1 MVSAVLAF
9 LCFGIAGASQGPVTK
24 VVELIEELKAKIEA
38 DGKMEQTIY
47 DKYACWC
54 ETTSAR
60 KANDIHTA
68 MSDIKSLSTK
78 ILELK
83 GLVATRTSEIAQDS
97 LEINDNQQAQDEATG
112 IRQKENAAYTAEKT
126 EMETT
131 LNALQRGIEVMSGA
145 GTKTALLQSA
155 PADEMTLLTVAAG
168 VHQAIKMLPND
179 HVISSKQLALVSNF
193 AKDPA
198 EFYDQKAE
206 KAASYN
212 PASATIMGILKDM
225 YDTFSMNLEKA
236 TEVEAVAQ
244 KNYESLIGVKENEM
258 ATLVD
263 ARKKKEGEKADAE
276 KELADTSQTLDDT
289 TKQMKADTIFF
300 DETKAACQAKAD
312 EWSERVRA
320 RTEEMAGINK
330 ALEILTGD
338 DAKALF
344 NKAIKPGKETFLQ
357 IDSESQP
364 QAKAYRAL
372 KEHATKAKSL
382 RLAAIAATLRTG
394 GHFDAVIAEIDKMMA
409 TLKEEEKG
417 DIEQRDW
424 CKEET
429 FKNEQEASRYE
440 YKIERTDAKIMKLT
454 SKLEELE
461 GTLQATVASILSTKD
476 DIKAMEDARKEQH
489 AAFESAK
496 SDDEGAVKLLAAAIE
511 SMSAFYKNNKIDQG
525 EIQGAAQALVQEPV
539 FEVSADQAPDASFS
553 SSGKSGGESKGIVSI
568 MTMIKEDLEDEISN
582 GVKSEGETQAK
593 FEEQLGEANT
603 LLEELRAKKTN
614 LEQAISDTNTEID
627 ENEVKKE
634 DLQGLLKEEKDYLA
648 SIKPDCDWILNSF
661 TERRTK
667 RAAEMEGLLQAKGM
681 LAGASPAM
689 TQTGVE
695 FDDDDFA
702 SMKFSGASF
711 LQKN

>member
-1 MVSAVLAF
+1 
-9 LCFGIAGASQGPVTK
+9 
-24 VVELIEELKAKIEA
+24 
-38 DGKMEQTIY
+38 
-47 DKYACWC
+47 
-54 ETTSAR
+54 
-60 KANDIHTA
+60 

-112 IRQKENAAYTAEKT
+112 IRQKENAAYMAEKT

-145 GTKTALLQSA
+145 GTKTALLQTA
-155 PADEMTLLTVAAG
+155 PTDEMTLLTVAVG
-168 VHQAIKMLPND
+168 VHQAIKALPND
-179 HVISSKQLALVSNF
+179 HVISTKQLALVSSF

-225 YDTFSMNLEKA
+225 YDTFSMNLEKT

-276 KELADTSQTLDDT
+276 KDLADASQDLDDT
-289 TKQMKADTIFF
+289 TKQMKADTVFF
-300 DETKAACQAKAD
+300 DETKAACQA
-312 EWSERVRA
+312 RA
-320 RTEEMAGINK
+320 
-330 ALEILTGD
+330 

-344 NKAIKPGKETFLQ
+344 NKSIKPGKETFLQ

-364 QAKAYRAL
+364 QAKAYKAL
-372 KEHATKAKSL
+372 KEYATKAKSL

-394 GHFDAVIAEIDKMMA
+394 GHFDAVIAEVDKMMA

-461 GTLQATVASILSTKD
+461 GTLQATIQQIMDTKT
-476 DIKAMEDARKEQH
+476 DISDMEDTRNEEH

-496 SDDEGAVKLLAAAIE
+496 SDDEGAAKLLAAAIE
-511 SMSAFYKNNKIDQG
+511 AMTAFYENNKIGMG
-525 EIQGAAQALVQEPV
+525 EIQE
-539 FEVSADQAPDASFS
+539 
-553 SSGKSGGESKGIVSI
+553 
-568 MTMIKEDLEDEISN
+568 
-582 GVKSEGETQAK
+582 
-593 FEEQLGEANT
+593 
-603 LLEELRAKKTN
+603 
-614 LEQAISDTNTEID
+614 
-627 ENEVKKE
+627 
-634 DLQGLLKEEKDYLA
+634 
-648 SIKPDCDWILNSF
+648 
-661 TERRTK
+661 
-667 RAAEMEGLLQAKGM
+667 
-681 LAGASPAM
+681 
-689 TQTGVE
+689 
-695 FDDDDFA
+695 
-702 SMKFSGASF
+702 
-711 LQKN
+711 

>member
-1 MVSAVLAF
+1 MRSVVVTF
-9 LCFGIAGASQGPVTK
+9 LCLGVVRASQGPVTK

-112 IRQKENAAYTAEKT
+112 IRQKENAAYMGEKT

-145 GTKTALLQSA
+145 GTKTALLQTA

-179 HVISSKQLALVSNF
+179 HVITNKQLALVSNF

-206 KAASYN
+206 KSASYN

-225 YDTFSMNLEKA
+225 YDTFSMNLEKS

-263 ARKKKEGEKADAE
+263 ARKKKEGEKAEAE
-276 KELADTSQTLDDT
+276 KDLADTSQELDDT

-312 EWSERVRA
+312 EWAERVRA
-320 RTEEMAGINK
+320 RTEELAGINK
-330 ALEILTGD
+330 ALEILTSD

-344 NKAIKPGKETFLQ
+344 NKSIKPGKETFLQ
-357 IDSESQP
+357 TGSISSESQP
-364 QAKAYRAL
+364 QTKAYKAL
-372 KEHATKAKSL
+372 KAHASKAKSL
-382 RLAAIAATLRTG
+382 RLAAIAATL
-394 GHFDAVIAEIDKMMA
+394 
-409 TLKEEEKG
+409 
-417 DIEQRDW
+417 
-424 CKEET
+424 
-429 FKNEQEASRYE
+429 
-440 YKIERTDAKIMKLT
+440 
-454 SKLEELE
+454 
-461 GTLQATVASILSTKD
+461 
-476 DIKAMEDARKEQH
+476 
-489 AAFESAK
+489 
-496 SDDEGAVKLLAAAIE
+496 
-511 SMSAFYKNNKIDQG
+511 
-525 EIQGAAQALVQEPV
+525 P
-539 FEVSADQAPDASFS
+539 
-553 SSGKSGGESKGIVSI
+553 
-568 MTMIKEDLEDEISN
+568 
-582 GVKSEGETQAK
+582 
-593 FEEQLGEANT
+593 
-603 LLEELRAKKTN
+603 
-614 LEQAISDTNTEID
+614 
-627 ENEVKKE
+627 
-634 DLQGLLKEEKDYLA
+634 
-648 SIKPDCDWILNSF
+648 
-661 TERRTK
+661 
-667 RAAEMEGLLQAKGM
+667 
-681 LAGASPAM
+681 
-689 TQTGVE
+689 
-695 FDDDDFA
+695 
-702 SMKFSGASF
+702 
-711 LQKN
+711 

>member
-1 MVSAVLAF
+1 M
-9 LCFGIAGASQGPVTK
+9 G
-24 VVELIEELKAKIEA
+24 VELIEELKAKIEA

-112 IRQKENAAYTAEKT
+112 IRQKENAAYMGEKT

-131 LNALQRGIEVMSGA
+131 LNALERGIGVMSGA
-145 GTKTALLQSA
+145 GTKTELLQTA
-155 PADEMTLLTVAAG
+155 PTDEMTLLSVAAG

-258 ATLVD
+258 ATLMD

-276 KELADTSQTLDDT
+276 KELADNSETLDDT

-330 ALEILTGD
+330 ALEILTSD

-344 NKAIKPGKETFLQ
+344 NKSIKPGKETGFLQ

-364 QAKAYRAL
+364 QAKAYKAL

-394 GHFDAVIAEIDKMMA
+394 GPFDAVIAEIDKMMA

-429 FKNEQEASRYE
+429 FKNEQEAPRYE
-440 YKIERTDAKIMKLT
+440 YKIERT
-454 SKLEELE
+454 
-461 GTLQATVASILSTKD
+461 
-476 DIKAMEDARKEQH
+476 
-489 AAFESAK
+489 
-496 SDDEGAVKLLAAAIE
+496 
-511 SMSAFYKNNKIDQG
+511 
-525 EIQGAAQALVQEPV
+525 
-539 FEVSADQAPDASFS
+539 
-553 SSGKSGGESKGIVSI
+553 
-568 MTMIKEDLEDEISN
+568 
-582 GVKSEGETQAK
+582 
-593 FEEQLGEANT
+593 
-603 LLEELRAKKTN
+603 
-614 LEQAISDTNTEID
+614 
-627 ENEVKKE
+627 
-634 DLQGLLKEEKDYLA
+634 
-648 SIKPDCDWILNSF
+648 
-661 TERRTK
+661 
-667 RAAEMEGLLQAKGM
+667 
-681 LAGASPAM
+681 
-689 TQTGVE
+689 
-695 FDDDDFA
+695 
-702 SMKFSGASF
+702 
-711 LQKN
+711 